1 MSEIAQ
7 VQDIQIQSIRSA
19 NQMQESVPPSSILCE
34 ATGLTRLVGVA
45 STTLEF
51 EESLMLLGD
60 LRVDLTSSEELKAKG
75 WELTGFNIKF
85 EAYLPEHN
93 IFVSKNLNESQIL
106 MRESLLGLRGE
117 ENLKTVCLPLIQIIN
132 REIHSDDEKVTQ
144 TVKTLSTL
152 IVDPNLLRV

>member
-1 MSEIAQ
+1 
-7 VQDIQIQSIRSA
+7 
-19 NQMQESVPPSSILCE
+19 
-34 ATGLTRLVGVA
+34 
-45 STTLEF
+45 
-51 EESLMLLGD
+51 MLLGD